1 MRIEQLHYLL
11 ELYRTRSFSKAA
23 ENVFITQPSLSTAIS
38 GLEDELG
45 VKLFERLRSGVY
57 PTPMG
62 EAVVKI
68 ASELVNCEARIYEAV
83 RAAQPPD
90 KIRLMTIPAISFGVL
105 LELMT
110 SFQKDY
116 PEVNLE
122 LKEFPPQIITD
133 AVVDELTNVPGTF
146 ALVPIQP
153 KTREEVLAQLARDN
167 ITSTHIFSDNFVA
180 HMSGKHPLASKEVI
194 SIDDFLAYPSIELNL
209 LTKTPDNTAYNRL
222 YMMGNTVGRRRLK
235 ERTHIEVDSL
245 AHVKHLMLST
255 GTHVV
260 ALPRL
265 IASGDRDYESGDII
279 WRPFVN
285 GDDLSVD
292 YYLIYS
298 SLYPLKPIEEG
309 FLNAIVA
316 YFDHLSTGIEKGDL

>member
-68 ASELVNCEARIYEAV
+68 ASELVSCESRIYEV
-83 RAAQPPD
+83 VQAAQPPD

-105 LELMT
+105 LKLMS
-110 SFQKDY
+110 SFQREC

-133 AVVDELTNVPGTF
+133 SVVDELTNVPGTF
-146 ALVPIQP
+146 ALIPIQP
-153 KTREEVLAQLARDN
+153 KTREEVLTQLTGDN
-167 ITSTHIFSDNFVA
+167 ITCTHIFSDNFVA
-180 HMSGKHPLASKEVI
+180 HMSANHPLANNKI
-194 SIDDFLAYPSIELNL
+194 IDIDDFLAYPSIELNL
-209 LTKTPDNTAYNRL
+209 LTKPPDNTTYNRL
-222 YMMGNTVGRRRLK
+222 YMMGTTASRRRLT

-245 AHVKHLMLST
+245 AHVKQLMLST

-260 ALPRL
+260 ALPTL
-265 IASGDRDYESGDII
+265 IASGDRDYETGDIVL
-279 WRPFVN
+279 RPFVSA
-285 GDDLSVD
+285 DDLSVD

-298 SLYPLKPIEEG
+298 SLYPLKPIEKG

-316 YFDHLSTGIEKGDL
+316 YFDHLRTGIEKGDL